1 MTGRAIAGIAGAIL
15 LFAAHTQASA
25 QSTKDRSVLPS
36 AVRPCAVCHGNNGV
50 ADLAGVPNLAG
61 QKAEYMVKQ
70 VRGMRAAAGAR
81 FNREPPTTTPSHSPY
96 QFEHRDNQSMDR
108 LVADL
113 DDDTIRAV
121 AGFFA
126 ALPRVC
132 PPPQPRGAAPKVLA
146 RCAVC
151 HGENGV
157 SSIARI
163 PTLAGQH
170 ALYLADQIRRMR
182 AAQRGEVF
190 IDAAI
195 AHMSGIMGPQTI
207 PLDEDQVG
215 ALAVWFAT
223 APCDPG
229 K

>member
-1 MTGRAIAGIAGAIL
+1 MTGRAIAGVVGAML
-15 LFAAHTQASA
+15 LFAADAHAQNTGGRSA
-25 QSTKDRSVLPS
+25 LPV
-36 AVRPCAVCHGNNGV
+36 AARPCAVCHGNNGV
-50 ADLAGVPNLAG
+50 ADLTGVPNLAG

-70 VRGMRAAAGAR
+70 MSEMRAAAGAR
-81 FNREPPTTTPSHSPY
+81 LNREPPMAPPSHSPY

-108 LVADL
+108 LVANL

-126 ALPRVC
+126 SLPRVC
-132 PPPQPRGAAPKVLA
+132 PPPQPRGAAPKVLT

-157 SSIARI
+157 SSMARV

-190 IDAAI
+190 IDAAV

-207 PLDEDQVG
+207 PLDEGQVG
-215 ALAVWFAT
+215 ALAAWFAT
-223 APCDPG
+223 APCDLG